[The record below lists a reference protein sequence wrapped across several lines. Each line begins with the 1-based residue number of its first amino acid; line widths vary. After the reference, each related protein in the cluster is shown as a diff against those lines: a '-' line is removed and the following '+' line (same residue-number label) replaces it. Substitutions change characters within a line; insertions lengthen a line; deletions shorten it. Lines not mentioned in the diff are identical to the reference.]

1 MDKCPSGL
9 RSTPRKRVRAN
20 PSASS
25 NLALSACNEG
35 WNNGVSAFFCL
46 SALHLP
52 KYGIRHRE
60 NVGESVSLLVHG
72 SVDPLVLLD
81 VAAGE
86 DADVEHAVAVIAAM
100 GDGDVVVVDHTVVC
114 GVQTDPTSI
123 MVDFDPCV
131 RGALAAEQSRDVS
144 GSESDVPAHGQ
155 HDVRVI
161 LAYALS
167 LIHI

>member
-1 MDKCPSGL
+1 M
-9 RSTPRKRVRAN
+9 
-20 PSASS
+20 
-25 NLALSACNEG
+25 
-35 WNNGVSAFFCL
+35 
-46 SALHLP
+46 
-52 KYGIRHRE
+52 
-60 NVGESVSLLVHG
+60 HG

-144 GSESDVPAHGQ
+144 GSESDCRHTDSMTCA
-155 HDVRVI
+155 
-161 LAYALS
+161 
-167 LIHI
+167 